1 MAGRSDPEIQERTTE
16 ITCPGAD
23 VLSDCRCR
31 PAVERA
37 FSGMLLKGCSE
48 SDALEVAERVYRYHH
63 PELPVAQAREVVQ
76 IWVYRGQFH

>member
-1 MAGRSDPEIQERTTE
+1 MAARSDPETQDTGRE

-37 FSGMLLKGCSE
+37 FSGMLLKGRSE

-63 PELPVAQAREVVQ
+63 PELPPPQVREVVQ
-76 IWVYRGQFH
+76 IWVYRGQLH

>member
-1 MAGRSDPEIQERTTE
+1 MAARNDPESGETSAE
-16 ITCPGAD
+16 VLCPGAE

-37 FSGMLLKGCSE
+37 FSGMLLAGVSE
-48 SDALEVAERVYRYHH
+48 RDALEVAERVYRYHH
-63 PELPVAQAREVVQ
+63 PELPPPQAREVVH